1 MKFKIV
7 RIQKGLTQ
15 KQLRELAGVGANTI
29 VAIEKGD
36 IEGISV
42 RTLRK
47 LAAAL
52 DTTVV
57 DLFFADK
64 N

>member
-52 DTTVV
+52 DTTVA